1 MPALTLL
8 EASKL
13 ASGNE
18 IQSAVI
24 ELYAGSSAVLN
35 VLPFRDIQGN
45 ALTYNQEVSL
55 PGVGFRGVNEGYV
68 PSVGIVNPQTES
80 LVIAGGEVDVDR
92 VILRTMGEEVRSTHE
107 SMKIRSLGLAWT
119 RKFIKGDHMSNP
131 REFDGLQTRVVGNQL
146 MSAGTT
152 SGGAALSLA
161 TLDEAIANTL
171 NPTAIIMDKKMGL
184 KFSAAARN
192 PSIGGYIVWGPNEFG
207 KKIMFYG
214 DLPIL
219 TLDLDNDQNSILPFT
234 ETAYTGADTATSIYV
249 VSIGPAGL
257 TGIQNGTM
265 DVEDLGILETQ
276 PVFRTRIEW
285 LNGIAIF
292 NGRAVTR
299 LRHIGNLPIVA

>member
-1 MPALTLL
+1 MAALTLL
-8 EASKL
+8 EAAKL
-13 ASGNE
+13 NSGNE

-24 ELYAGSSAVLN
+24 EMYAGSSAVLTT
-35 VLPFRDIQGN
+35 LPFRDIQGN
-45 ALTYNQEVSL
+45 ALTYNEEIAL
-55 PGVGFRGVNEGYV
+55 PGVGFRGVNEAYV
-68 PSVGIVNPQTES
+68 PSVGVVNPRTES

-92 VILRTMGEEVRSTHE
+92 VIVKTMGADIRSTHE
-107 SMKIRSLGLAWT
+107 EMKIKSLGLAWT
-119 RKFIKGDHMSNP
+119 RKFFKGDHIANP

-161 TLDEAIANTL
+161 ALDEAISNTL
-171 NPTAIIMDKKMGL
+171 NPTGILMDRRLGL

-192 PSIGGYIVWGPNEFG
+192 PSIGGYITWAPNEFG
-207 KKIMFYG
+207 KRIMFYG

-219 TLDLDNDQNSILPFT
+219 TIDLDNEQEQILPFT
-234 ETAYTGADTATSIYV
+234 ETSYTGADTSTSLYV
-249 VSIGPAGL
+249 VSMGPAGL
-257 TGIQNGTM
+257 TGLQNGTM
-265 DVEDLGILETQ
+265 EVEDLGILESQ

-299 LRHIGNLPIVA
+299 LRHIGNLAITA

>member
-1 MPALTLL
+1 MAALTLL
-8 EASKL
+8 EAAKL
-13 ASGNE
+13 NSGNE

-45 ALTYNQEVSL
+45 ALTYNQEIAL
-55 PGVGFRGVNEGYV
+55 PGVGFRGVNEAYT

-92 VILRTMGEEVRSTHE
+92 VITKTMGEDIRSTHE
-107 SMKIRSLGLAWT
+107 AMKIRSLGLAWT
-119 RKFIKGDHMSNP
+119 RKFIKGDHLSNP
-131 REFDGLQTRVVGNQL
+131 REFDGLQTRVTGNQL
-146 MSAGTT
+146 ISAGTT

-161 TLDEAIANTL
+161 VLDEAISNTL
-171 NPTAIIMDKKMGL
+171 NPTAIIMDRRLGL

-192 PSIGGYIVWGPNEFG
+192 SSIGGYITWAPNEFG
-207 KKIMFYG
+207 KRIMFYG

-219 TLDLDNDQNSILPFT
+219 TLDLDNDQSSILDFV
-234 ETAYTGADTATSIYV
+234 ETSYTGADTSTSLYV
-249 VSIGPAGL
+249 VSVGPGAL

-265 DVEDLGILETQ
+265 EVEDLGILQTQ
-276 PVFRTRIEW
+276 PVYRTRIEW

-299 LRHIGNLPIVA
+299 LRHIGNLALVA

>member
-1 MPALTLL
+1 MAALTLL

-13 ASGNE
+13 HTGNE

-24 ELYAGSSAVLN
+24 EMYAGSSAVLN

-45 ALTYNQEVSL
+45 ALTYNEEIAL
-55 PGVGFRGVNEGYV
+55 PGVGFRGVNEAYV
-68 PSVGIVNPQTES
+68 PSVGVVNPRTES

-92 VILRTMGEEVRSTHE
+92 VITKTMGEDIRSTHE
-107 SMKIRSLGLAWT
+107 GMKIRSLGLAWT
-119 RKFIKGDHMSNP
+119 RKFIKGDHLTNP
-131 REFDGLQTRVVGNQL
+131 REFDGLQTRIVGNQL
-146 MSAGTT
+146 ISAGTT

-161 TLDEAIANTL
+161 ALDEAISNTL
-171 NPTAIIMDKKMGL
+171 NPTHIIVDRRLGL

-192 PSIGGYIVWGPNEFG
+192 ASVGGYITWAPNEFG
-207 KKIMFYG
+207 KRIMFYG

-219 TLDLDNDQNSILPFT
+219 TLDLDNDQSSILPFT
-234 ETAYTGADTATSIYV
+234 ETSYTGADTSTSLYV
-249 VSIGPAGL
+249 VSVGPTGL

-265 DVEDLGILETQ
+265 EVEDLGILQTQ

-299 LRHIGNLPIVA
+299 LRHIGNLAIVA